1 MSGRAM
7 PFQFHTR
14 RPSAVVRQS
23 GPGRSTLHVDLAAAG
38 GATTAAAGAA
48 AARAAARAAAGDA
61 GRGRGAGGW
70 RGRRGWWG
78 SSRRLPD
85 FLEFWGLVAAVPE
98 DERLRR
104 ERERRERSHHLRG
117 PVGSCLRS
125 PEFSIV
131 VLGLAALLAFI
142 VFICDMI
149 AGRRLRPISV
159 LVFVAAGTY
168 CLALIKQRRDLAAS
182 EQALVIEIMDG
193 SATSSSR
200 RVMSKEDR
208 RKLFDYFTFRPS
220 SSTYKGVWTAVTATQ
235 TDTDVEVSAMEQG
248 TAAPTAAAAAAA
260 AAADDDGRVSGVGDG
275 SDRGDK
281 YGSPRSWSLPSP
293 LGLSAPTHGPGGAGS
308 DTAAPPSPAQ
318 PLATPPVSPSALALA
333 GTLQGEGAAVA
344 VGGVADDGTAEVLAG
359 VEVVE
364 ESGKDE
370 REGVMML
377 AQSSGAAAGLS
388 PFFSVASG
396 RDEGE
401 SAIRG
406 SCCGAGVAD
415 SDESGGGRSAVA
427 GPEKRPPPEGEEF
440 DDKEVPERGMTGG
453 LSELWSSGESCIIC
467 FGEYAEGDVL
477 CRLPC
482 RHTYHAECI
491 DAWLDGPGHSWCP
504 LCKSSLL
511 PPSEPRNSSDNG
523 ETGDGG
529 GTNATTTSADS
540 NTEQLGSPATAAAA
554 AAAAGAAPAAGA
566 ANVGDEAV

>member
-1 MSGRAM
+1 MPCGKREEAARSAACDDSSVSKLHEPPSSAVDGESPGEQQQEKQNNNNNMPGRTMA
-7 PFQFHTR
+7 FQFHTR

-23 GPGRSTLHVDLAAAG
+23 GPGRSTLHVDLAVGG

-48 AARAAARAAAGDA
+48 AARAAAGGA

-104 ERERRERSHHLRG
+104 ERERRERSHHRRG

-159 LVFVAAGTY
+159 LVFVSAGTY

-208 RKLFDYFTFRPS
+208 RNLFDYFTFRPS
-220 SSTYKGVWTAVTATQ
+220 SSTHKGVWTAVTMTQ
-235 TDTDVEVSAMEQG
+235 TDEDVAMSAMEQG
-248 TAAPTAAAAAAA
+248 TAAPTAAAAAA
-260 AAADDDGRVSGVGDG
+260 DDYGGVSGVGDR
-275 SDRGDK
+275 SDREDK
-281 YGSPRSWSLPSP
+281 SGSPQSCPLPSP
-293 LGLSAPTHGPGGAGS
+293 LGLSVPTRGPGGAGS
-308 DTAAPPSPAQ
+308 DTAASPSPAP

-333 GTLQGEGAAVA
+333 GTLQGEGAAAA
-344 VGGVADDGTAEVLAG
+344 VGGVADDGTAEILAG
-359 VEVVE
+359 VEMVE

-370 REGVMML
+370 GRGVMML
-377 AQSSGAAAGLS
+377 APSSG
-388 PFFSVASG
+388 
-396 RDEGE
+396 
-401 SAIRG
+401 
-406 SCCGAGVAD
+406 
-415 SDESGGGRSAVA
+415 
-427 GPEKRPPPEGEEF
+427 
-440 DDKEVPERGMTGG
+440 
-453 LSELWSSGESCIIC
+453 
-467 FGEYAEGDVL
+467 
-477 CRLPC
+477 
-482 RHTYHAECI
+482 
-491 DAWLDGPGHSWCP
+491 
-504 LCKSSLL
+504 
-511 PPSEPRNSSDNG
+511 
-523 ETGDGG
+523 
-529 GTNATTTSADS
+529 
-540 NTEQLGSPATAAAA
+540 
-554 AAAAGAAPAAGA
+554 
-566 ANVGDEAV
+566 

>member
-1 MSGRAM
+1 MSGRTM

-23 GPGRSTLHVDLAAAG
+23 GPGRSTLHVDLAAGG

-48 AARAAARAAAGDA
+48 AGGA

-85 FLEFWGLVAAVPE
+85 FLEFWGFATPVSE

-104 ERERRERSHHLRG
+104 ERERRERSHRRRG
-117 PVGSCLRS
+117 LAGSCVRS
-125 PEFSIV
+125 PEFSIF
-131 VLGLAALLAFI
+131 VLGLASLLAFI

-149 AGRRLRPISV
+149 TGRRLRPTSV

-168 CLALIKQRRDLAAS
+168 CLALIKQQRDLAAS

-200 RVMSKEDR
+200 RVISKEDR
-208 RKLFDYFTFRPS
+208 RNLFDYFTFRPS
-220 SSTYKGVWTAVTATQ
+220 SSTNKGVRTAATATQ
-235 TDTDVEVSAMEQG
+235 TDKDVEVSAMEQG
-248 TAAPTAAAAAAA
+248 TAAPTAAAAATA
-260 AAADDDGRVSGVGDG
+260 AAADDDGEVSGGG
-275 SDRGDK
+275 IRSDREDEA
-281 YGSPRSWSLPSP
+281 GSPRPCSLPSP
-293 LGLSAPTHGPGGAGS
+293 LGLSAPTRGPRGAGS
-308 DTAAPPSPAQ
+308 DTAAPPSPVQ
-318 PLATPPVSPSALALA
+318 PRATPPVSPSALALA
-333 GTLQGEGAAVA
+333 GTLQGEGAAAA
-344 VGGVADDGTAEVLAG
+344 VGGVADDGTAEVLGG
-359 VEVVE
+359 VE
-364 ESGKDE
+364 
-370 REGVMML
+370 
-377 AQSSGAAAGLS
+377 
-388 PFFSVASG
+388 VASG

-406 SCCGAGVAD
+406 SCCGGGVAD
-415 SDESGGGRSAVA
+415 SDGAGGGGSGSKPSVA
-427 GPEKRPPPEGEEF
+427 GPEKRLPPEGEEL

-467 FGEYAEGDVL
+467 FGEYVEGDVL

-511 PPSEPRNSSDNG
+511 PPSEPRNSSDND
-523 ETGDGG
+523 EIDGAG
-529 GTNATTTSADS
+529 GTNATTTSGDS
-540 NTEQLGSPATAAAA
+540 NAEWLGSP
-554 AAAAGAAPAAGA
+554 APAAGA
-566 ANVGDEAV
+566 ATVGDEAV